1 MQILVSLLNQDTAK
15 LVAKLVSWGYKPKA
29 EYEIFIGSYVVAKSI
44 HSIQARKLLLF
55 YYSGFFFFLFFLGD
69 QDSGKQDEIFILL
82 CFGISD
88 VKLI

>member
-29 EYEIFIGSYVVAKSI
+29 EYEILGSYVVAKSS

-55 YYSGFFFFLFFLGD
+55 CYSGFF
-69 QDSGKQDEIFILL
+69 LL
-82 CFGISD
+82 S
-88 VKLI
+88 VSPE

>member
-1 MQILVSLLNQDTAK
+1 MQILVSLLNQDSAK
-15 LVAKLVSWGYKPKA
+15 LVAKLVSWGYKGKA
-29 EYEIFIGSYVVAKSI
+29 EYEILGSLCSSKINSLYSGKETFAF
-44 HSIQARKLLLF
+44 LLF
-55 YYSGFFFFLFFLGD
+55 WFFFFFLFFLGD